1 MAELLQSTELLPGS
15 TGLEGLEEFRG
26 QTRYKEIDYYNGL
39 LSLLPRG
46 FIWITKLGPIGDYIQ
61 DLLAPASEEIQDVLA
76 PAAEEIQD
84 VLSSG
89 FADGNYFARM
99 WSVFAAELARLDKF
113 VIDLV
118 TESVPGL
125 STDQGLLKRWE
136 FVAGLPDDCTIE
148 FAETQT
154 EAERQAAV
162 HSKLILEQQTV
173 TKQYLIDYAAN
184 FGFEITVEEIDD
196 FENGAILG
204 TIIMGDNNL
213 GGSGVNTT
221 IEITVVSG
229 SGNLD
234 LLKCIFDRIKPAH
247 TVLIWV

>member
-1 MAELLQSTELLPGS
+1 MTAQSNS
-15 TGLEGLEEFRG
+15 
-26 QTRYKEIDYYNGL
+26 QKHK
-39 LSLLPRG
+39 PR
-46 FIWITKLGPIGDYIQ
+46 
-61 DLLAPASEEIQDVLA
+61 
-76 PAAEEIQD
+76 
-84 VLSSG
+84 
-89 FADGNYFARM
+89 
-99 WSVFAAELARLDKF
+99 
-113 VIDLV
+113 
-118 TESVPGL
+118 
-125 STDQGLLKRWE
+125 
-136 FVAGLPDDCTIE
+136 
-148 FAETQT
+148 
-154 EAERQAAV
+154 AERQAAV